1 MAYTT
6 TDIESIDAAI
16 LELALGNRTTS
27 ITFSNGQTVAYA
39 AARLD
44 ELKQLRG
51 FIAAQVNKA
60 TSTRRSFIRMKAT
73 GKGL

>member
-16 LELALGNRTTS
+16 LELAIGNRTTN
-27 ITFSNGQTVAYA
+27 ITFSNGQTITYA
-39 AARLD
+39 SANLD
-44 ELKQLRG
+44 ELRKLRD
-51 FIAAQVNKA
+51 FVAAQVNKA